1 MCSHGQSA
9 DGGYATLNPG
19 AGAKWIKHLTR
30 DRLNNFNGGHFS
42 DVNLSAALFTHRL
55 DGDEHVKLSV
65 WSAPGRSKPGF
76 DEAMKQE
83 FKPAHKGDSFG
94 PSCAS
99 CLRAG
104 AGRALMGAQGRT
116 TGGRSRSRSRS
127 TGSNTTACSV
137 RPPHACLLCFSC
149 PRSRVRPGLRSHD
162 LQHGRHAPPRH
173 VSPLPLTNLIT
184 HTHARAQASPAAAAA
199 TGASSTSSRRPSA
212 ARARTRS

>member
-1 MCSHGQSA
+1 MWRTAGTPGRTSCGVTTAGLASCACPSSSSLPPPPHPRTMCSHGQSA

-94 PSCAS
+94 PSCAF
-99 CLRAG
+99 G
-104 AGRALMGAQGRT
+104 ERT
-116 TGGRSRSRSRS
+116 RGGR
-127 TGSNTTACSV
+127 
-137 RPPHACLLCFSC
+137 
-149 PRSRVRPGLRSHD
+149 
-162 LQHGRHAPPRH
+162 
-173 VSPLPLTNLIT
+173 
-184 HTHARAQASPAAAAA
+184 
-199 TGASSTSSRRPSA
+199 
-212 ARARTRS
+212 